1 MDQSEGKAGRLY
13 DYLSIAAAA
22 ADENARAGSKANDG
36 HIATERLFTTLY
48 YLARLES
55 AFYQSALAGS
65 GRLVTEHYVL
75 SLLRQFGP
83 QRPVELNAILQQTSA
98 GMTNTLTRL
107 EKLGFVKRVRGK
119 DDNRA
124 VEIHLTAKG
133 RKEADALRA
142 RVAEA
147 ANEKSAALSDAEK
160 LSLAKALDK
169 LIGVLSS

>member
-1 MDQSEGKAGRLY
+1 MDQNEGKVGRLY
-13 DYLSIAAAA
+13 DYLSVASAVNAESRSGAKAA
-22 ADENARAGSKANDG
+22 SG

-48 YLARLES
+48 YLARLEA

-83 QRPVELNAILQQTSA
+83 QRPVELNAILMQTSA

-107 EKLGFVKRVRGK
+107 EKLGFVKRARGK
-119 DDNRA
+119 NDNRA

-133 RKEADALRA
+133 RKEADALRT
-142 RVAEA
+142 RVADA
-147 ANEKSAALSDAEK
+147 ANEKSATLSDAEK
-160 LSLAKALDK
+160 LSLANGLDK
-169 LIGVLSS
+169 LIGVLS